1 MRFQN
6 ALTAAVVLSV
16 ASAHTT
22 FVQLEI
28 EGTTYG
34 IGEGI
39 RDPSYDGVS
48 SHIVHEILRSPY

>member
-6 ALTAAVVLSV
+6 AWTAAAVLSV
-16 ASAHTT
+16 ATAHTT

-34 IGEGI
+34 IGDGI

-48 SHIVHEILRSPY
+48 SHIIHELLRSQY